1 MRVVHKNVSLINF
14 GPVKSIFKISPKEI
28 SEGYVLRKILLSG
41 KSGGSLYHAHYPEAE
56 IVQDLH
62 SITQDNSIDLVLI
75 TGALNSN
82 VEVFAE
88 ILKTGKNLRIVD

>member
-14 GPVKSIFKISPKEI
+14 GPVKSIFKISPLEK

-41 KSGGSLYHAHYPEAE
+41 KSGGRLYHAHYPEAE

-62 SITQDNSIDLVLI
+62 SIIRDHSIDLILI
-75 TGALNSN
+75 TGALKSD
-82 VEVFAE
+82 VALFAE
-88 ILKTGKNLRIVD
+88 ILKTGKSLRIID